1 MTLNFLLH
9 RHQVSLMR
17 EAMGASPEAR
27 ASHRGLAAG
36 YARRISELSVGSG
49 TLFAVQGVAEPI
61 AAKAVHLLDPS
72 ETPDR
77 GMLTGRVPHGFL

>member
-1 MTLNFLLH
+1 MALNFLLH

-17 EAMGASPEAR
+17 EAQGASPEAR

-36 YARRISELSVGSG
+36 YARRIGELSASSG
-49 TLFAVQGVAEPI
+49 APFAVYGVADAII
-61 AAKAVHLLDPS
+61 ANAGHPLDPS

-77 GMLTGRVPHGFL
+77 GMAD